1 MPFLAKLAGTIDKR
15 RPLLVYNNQTT
26 AVPPTNPAIQS
37 IDVAPYDA
45 MVVWVSGAGAD
56 SNLSI
61 RVRGTGGIQNE
72 FLDIY
77 DYFTKQKL
85 PYYGSTNYLP
95 GIRAAGQYIVPL
107 TGLNSIDI
115 PLYTL
120 APSGGVTVRIN
131 LVQTFGGFTPDT
143 PVTLGRSRHERVL
156 FDNDN
161 KHTAY
166 TMLQSNVNNTEFFV
180 PRATGDRYLESI
192 PHAEIGVFEQSFFV
206 FNGTDQ
212 PMENFIIAGDF
223 TEERVRDVDR
233 ITNPFLSIGS
243 IPPDRGV
250 LLTSD
255 KSDSAVTGVRATVY
269 PVFELRLPMWKLRM
283 SYSMSVAATTGSVY
297 LQAIRRY

>member
-1 MPFLAKLAGTIDKR
+1 M
-15 RPLLVYNNQTT
+15 VYNNQTT
-26 AVPPTNPAIQS
+26 AVPPTDPSIQS
-37 IDVAPYDA
+37 IDVAAYDA
-45 MVVWVSGAGAD
+45 MVMRVSGAGTD

-77 DYFTKQKL
+77 DYFTKEKL

-95 GIRAAGQYIVPL
+95 GIQAAGQYIVPL
-107 TGLNSIDI
+107 TGLNSVDI
-115 PLYTL
+115 PLYAL

-131 LVQTFGGFTPDT
+131 LMQTFGGFTPDT

-166 TMLQSNVNNTEFFV
+166 TMLGSNVNATQFFL
-180 PRATGDRYLESI
+180 PRVTGVRYLESI
-192 PHAEIGVFEQSFFV
+192 PHAEIGVFEQAFFI

-223 TEERVRDVDR
+223 SEERVRDVNR
-233 ITNPFLSIGS
+233 LTNPFLSIGS
-243 IPPDRGV
+243 IPANRGI

-255 KSDSAVTGVRATVY
+255 KSDSSVTGVRATVY
-269 PVFELRLPMWKLRM
+269 PVFELRLPFWKLRM
-283 SYSMSVAATTGSVY
+283 SYDMSVAATTGGVY
-297 LQAIRRY
+297 MQAIRRY